1 MLVDEQQDRSNES
14 ENIAKGDPLEQAWC
28 IFTQDRVHNLVQSGH
43 YDYNGEDI
51 DKPVGDG

>member
-51 DKPVGDG
+51 DNPVGDD

>member
-1 MLVDEQQDRSNES
+1 MLVDEQQDRSNEN